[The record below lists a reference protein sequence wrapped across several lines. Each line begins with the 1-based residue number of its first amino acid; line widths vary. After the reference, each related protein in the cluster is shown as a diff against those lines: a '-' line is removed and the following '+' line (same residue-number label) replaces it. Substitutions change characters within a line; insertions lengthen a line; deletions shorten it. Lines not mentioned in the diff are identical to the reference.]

1 MKRGDRDDDT
11 HRAEARGGAGLT
23 LSVSGGGERLAG
35 RVRAVAEAVLAAEG
49 LHRGHLD
56 IAVVNGP
63 TMRRLH
69 AEFLDDDSLTDVL
82 SFDLRETRQPGR
94 IDGQIIVCAPV
105 ARQSARERGGR
116 FTDELLL
123 YVVHGCLHLAGYD
136 DRTAAATAAMHAR
149 EDELLTRLGIGP
161 VFQVAPKRTQA
172 RPERRKPSRSTSRSK
187 RSTSCA

>member
-1 MKRGDRDDDT
+1 MRRGDRDDDT
-11 HRAEARGGAGLT
+11 HRAKARGGVGLT

-56 IAVVNGP
+56 IAVVDGP

-69 AEFLDDDSLTDVL
+69 AEFLDDDRVTDVL
-82 SFDLRETRQPGR
+82 SFDLRETPRPGGV
-94 IDGQIIVCAPV
+94 DGQIIVCGPV

-123 YVVHGCLHLAGYD
+123 YVIHGCLHLAGYD
-136 DRTAAATAAMHAR
+136 DRTAAEAAAMHAR
-149 EDELLTRLGIGP
+149 EDELLSLLGIGP
-161 VFQVAPKRTQA
+161 VFHAVPGRTRV
-172 RPERRKPSRSTSRSK
+172 RPNRRTPSRSASRSK
-187 RSTSCA
+187 RSTKRS